1 MRQIES
7 LIDNIC
13 HPMKL
18 SVPRMGFIQLNC
30 WLKSAMVT
38 PNKPGWSESI
48 GCSPQI
54 DNKTLLMK
62 TTPMQLLEYG
72 EVKLVPT

>member
-1 MRQIES
+1 MRQTGS
-7 LIDNIC
+7 QIDIIC

-38 PNKPGWSESI
+38 PNKPG
-48 GCSPQI
+48 
-54 DNKTLLMK
+54 
-62 TTPMQLLEYG
+62 
-72 EVKLVPT
+72 